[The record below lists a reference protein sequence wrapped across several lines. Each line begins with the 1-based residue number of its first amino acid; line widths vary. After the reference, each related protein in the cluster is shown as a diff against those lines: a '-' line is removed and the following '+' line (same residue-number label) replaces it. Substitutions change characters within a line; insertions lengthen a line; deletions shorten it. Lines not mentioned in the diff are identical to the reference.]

1 MKRNTIFMWSYIS
14 FVFICTISRLFFNFS
29 LWNSVV
35 LSITISSMFFSIEDL
50 CRSLSMSLKRSL
62 DIAEPLVSNVTES
75 IDKDLLFFSKADEVM
90 DKYTG
95 TKFDFGEMRE
105 MFRGAKARAEKIKE
119 DVNTLYEKSIKGRK
133 SEKRYANAADIF
145 VYLGFLCLFCTLII
159 TSFIT
164 IPNLLQQIL
173 TVTSFTIILI
183 TQQLNNST
191 SERIAKVDEESRGV
205 STSQQEARESVQML
219 EKKFYEIV
227 EAIEV
232 NQENEKPLHENE

>member
-62 DIAEPLVSNVTES
+62 DIAEPLVSDVTES
-75 IDKDLLFFSKADEVM
+75 IDKDLLFFSKADGVM
-90 DKYTG
+90 NKYTE

-119 DVNTLYEKSIKGRK
+119 DVNALCKKSIKDRK
-133 SEKRYANAADIF
+133 SEKGYENAADVF
-145 VYLGFLCLFCTLII
+145 AYLGFLCLFCTLII
-159 TSFIT
+159 TSFIAVHE
-164 IPNLLQQIL
+164 LFQQIL

-183 TQQLNNST
+183 TQQLNIST
-191 SERIAKVDEESRGV
+191 SERIAKEDEESQGV
-205 STSQQEARESVQML
+205 LKSQQEAREMVEML

-227 EAIEV
+227 EAIEA
-232 NQENEKPLHENE
+232 NQENEELLFEDL